1 MERVARKK
9 PYRQSPVS
17 DCVSC
22 LFMRSFLCIF
32 ILIGSLPALAQQVPV
47 LERQVTIQAQDERL
61 DIFLKRLSQ
70 ESGCV
75 FSYSASS
82 LDVSRSVSYEFEQQT
97 TREIL
102 ETVFDGNIKMKQK
115 GVYVILTPAP
125 NVSKEVVIRGYIVD
139 ETSGSR
145 IGNATVYNPVTL
157 RSVTTDQY
165 GYFEYVVKKPTA
177 NDYKLIV
184 KKVDYTDTVLLAPQ
198 KRSSFQKIS
207 IRIDKEKLNNVGESL
222 AKPAVKFWSWTKR
235 SVASIHLTNMRDTIH
250 RTWQVSFVPF
260 VGTNRKLSG
269 SVTNDWSFNMI
280 GGYSAGTNKAE
291 FGGVFNINTSNVKAF
306 QAAGVFNLNGGETKG
321 VQLGGTFNLN
331 LQSASG
337 VQAAGFANLNMQN
350 MQGVQLAGF
359 LNLTGKHTTGA
370 QVAGFAN
377 ISKTINGTQVAGFVN
392 IAKHVTGSQIGFL
405 NIADSIRGVPIGFL
419 SFVAKGYHTLEL
431 GADEVIPVNIS
442 FRTGVRAFYNII
454 SVGVRPENTD
464 SVTWSFGYGVGT
476 SPRILKKL
484 YLNIE
489 VTANQI
495 NKGNIEALNVIN
507 RMYAGLDFQ
516 VAKNFALYAGP
527 TVSIRIYDT
536 TFNRHPELFTY
547 YTPTIQ
553 SERTYTQHDLAS
565 QIWWGFRAG
574 IRLF

>member
-1 MERVARKK
+1 
-9 PYRQSPVS
+9 
-17 DCVSC
+17 
-22 LFMRSFLCIF
+22 MRSFLCVF
-32 ILIGSLPALAQQVPV
+32 ILVGSLPVLAQQVPI
-47 LERQVTIQAQDERL
+47 LERQVSIQAQDERL

-82 LDVSRSVSYEFEQQT
+82 LDVSRSVSFEFEQQT

-125 NVSKEVVIRGYIVD
+125 SVSKEVVIRGYIVD

-177 NDYKLIV
+177 DDYKLIV

-207 IRIDKEKLNNVGESL
+207 IRLDKEKLNNVGESI
-222 AKPAVKFWSWTKR
+222 AKPAVKLWSWTKK

-269 SVTNDWSFNMI
+269 SVTNDWSFNII
-280 GGYSAGTNKAE
+280 GGYSAGTTKAE
-291 FGGVFNINTSNVKAF
+291 FGGVFNINTGNVKAF

-331 LQSASG
+331 LQSTSG

-359 LNLTGKHTTGA
+359 LNMAGKHTH
-370 QVAGFAN
+370 
-377 ISKTINGTQVAGFVN
+377 K
-392 IAKHVTGSQIGFL
+392 
-405 NIADSIRGVPIGFL
+405 
-419 SFVAKGYHTLEL
+419 
-431 GADEVIPVNIS
+431 
-442 FRTGVRAFYNII
+442 
-454 SVGVRPENTD
+454 
-464 SVTWSFGYGVGT
+464 
-476 SPRILKKL
+476 
-484 YLNIE
+484 
-489 VTANQI
+489 
-495 NKGNIEALNVIN
+495 
-507 RMYAGLDFQ
+507 
-516 VAKNFALYAGP
+516 
-527 TVSIRIYDT
+527 
-536 TFNRHPELFTY
+536 
-547 YTPTIQ
+547 
-553 SERTYTQHDLAS
+553 
-565 QIWWGFRAG
+565 FRALPTSANPSAV
-574 IRLF
+574 RRWQVL

>member
-1 MERVARKK
+1 M
-9 PYRQSPVS
+9 
-17 DCVSC
+17 
-22 LFMRSFLCIF
+22 
-32 ILIGSLPALAQQVPV
+32 LAQQVPV
-47 LERQVTIQAQDERL
+47 LERPVTIHAQNERL
-61 DIFLKRLSQ
+61 DLFLKRLSH
-70 ESGCV
+70 EAGCV

-82 LDVSRSVSYEFEQQT
+82 LDVSRSVSYGFEQQT

-115 GVYVILTPAP
+115 GVYVILAPA
-125 NVSKEVVIRGYIVD
+125 SKDTKEIVIRGYVVD
-139 ETSGSR
+139 EQSGSR
-145 IGNATVYNPVTL
+145 ISDATVYNPVTL

-177 NDYKLIV
+177 EDYKLIV
-184 KKVDYTDTVLLAPQ
+184 KKVDYADTVVLAPQ
-198 KRSSFQKIS
+198 KRSSFQRIS
-207 IRIDKEKLNNVGESL
+207 IRIDKEKLNNVGESF
-222 AKPAVKFWSWTKR
+222 AKPAVKAWTWTKN
-235 SVASIHLTNMRDTIH
+235 SIASINLGNVRDTIH

-280 GGYSAGTNKAE
+280 GGYSAGTTKAE
-291 FGGVFNINTSNVKAF
+291 FGGVFNINTGNVKVF

-331 LQSASG
+331 LQSTHG
-337 VQAAGFANLNMQN
+337 VQAAGFANLTMKNIE
-350 MQGVQLAGF
+350 GAQLAGF
-359 LNLTGKHTTGA
+359 LNLTGKHTEGA

-419 SFVAKGYHTLEL
+419 SFVANGYRTLEL

-454 SVGVRPENTD
+454 SVGVRPEDTD

-489 VTANQI
+489 ATANQI
-495 NKGNIEALNVIN
+495 NKGNIEALNVVN

-516 VAKNFALYAGP
+516 VARKFAIYAGP

-553 SERTYTQHDLAS
+553 SERTYTRHDLAS

-574 IRLF
+574 VRLF